1 MRLFCPFASR
11 VGRFARFSF
20 VTVFE
25 NDSIAM
31 MGGAL
36 QSGRVGGGGAATR
49 PIARGYCTRAVD
61 GPGATQRDSRHIH
74 NSLNRASSFPF
85 PHFPSLLFSAVAC
98 RCES

>member
-36 QSGRVGGGGAATR
+36 QSARVGGGGGCNQTNCQG
-49 PIARGYCTRAVD
+49 IL
-61 GPGATQRDSRHIH
+61 H
-74 NSLNRASSFPF
+74 
-85 PHFPSLLFSAVAC
+85 AC
-98 RCES
+98 C